1 MVGTGNSGGALHKS
15 GAWRQPGSIA
25 TSFRPTTRCGAEDGR
40 SRCAVRLPFSVERD
54 GRIILQGIWD
64 LYHLFRHITS
74 IAFGFRNVHSMFS
87 YVCIFSL
94 KNVIDWRGVTQTENN
109 NFIYFEIVPSEIQCH
124 IFTKNLTIGFGFGIT
139 LRRPIGKRRYS

>member
-1 MVGTGNSGGALHKS
+1 
-15 GAWRQPGSIA
+15 
-25 TSFRPTTRCGAEDGR
+25 
-40 SRCAVRLPFSVERD
+40 
-54 GRIILQGIWD
+54 
-64 LYHLFRHITS
+64 
-74 IAFGFRNVHSMFS
+74 MFS